1 MKRRKKRGTG
11 YTNARKKIYPDE
23 QILQVCNKAIFPVE
37 KGKSTQENPPADEID
52 DEKNEANGTDETDET
67 DETEKCADVERA
79 KYESRKRAEAAIR
92 DIAKC
97 NKFEYMMTLTLD
109 SKKID
114 RYSPNEI
121 MKKLRPWLSN
131 MSQRKGFQYLLI
143 PEYHKI
149 KKGENVPAI
158 HFHGLCILGEVEI
171 VPSIDEKGNQRV
183 DDAERPIFNM
193 ADWPYGWS
201 TVVPLD
207 EEYGKA
213 VRYVIKYVGKQKEKI
228 FGKYYF
234 ASRNL
239 QKRPEIIPIPE
250 GRDFNEFLDE
260 DRIIGGV
267 QSYHTLYSE
276 TILLSEK
283 IYEEEEEVDDEQ

>member
-1 MKRRKKRGTG
+1 MKRRKKHSVR

-23 QILQVCNKAIFPVE
+23 QILQVCNKPIFPVE
-37 KGKSTQENPPADEID
+37 NEESTQEKAPADEID
-52 DEKNEANGTDETDET
+52 DEKNEANGTDET

-114 RYSPNEI
+114 RYNPSEI
-121 MKKLRPWLSN
+121 MKKMRPWLSN
-131 MSQRKGFQYLLI
+131 MSCRKNFQYLI
-143 PEYHKI
+143 APEHHTL
-149 KKGENVPAI
+149 KKGEDKPAI
-158 HFHGLCILGEVEI
+158 HFHGLCIPGEVEI
-171 VPSIDEKGNQRV
+171 VPAIDDKGNQRV
-183 DDAERPIFNM
+183 DDAGRPIYNM

-201 TVVPLD
+201 TVVPLGED
-207 EEYGKA
+207 YSKA
-213 VRYVIKYVGKQKEKI
+213 VRYIAKYISKQKEKI

-283 IYEEEEEVDDEQ
+283 IFEEEEEEAKSDEQ